1 MEDDRSRLLLALFAV
16 VFLTS
21 TGYGTVTFLT
31 PVYAEELGA
40 SYVALGVM
48 GSLGSAVYTVMTLV
62 SGILLD
68 RFERIRFYLVSLI
81 VGVFIV
87 SLFCITTSLSQVIL
101 LRGLLGIVSAAFW
114 VASST
119 LTVDISPKETL
130 SRSVG
135 RFNQAWIV
143 GFIVGPVVGGYIAD
157 TYGFHL
163 LFAVLAILLV
173 SSVVITLRVLVPNL
187 RLRHQNKAEGFDL
200 SLLKCLAYAYLTLL
214 PFAVVL
220 GIYMAIIPGHM
231 SAQGISGSVIGMFLT
246 MTNAVRG
253 IGFFNAERSVRWG
266 TTRSLMAAAA
276 ITCTAMVLMAFS
288 ESALSFFLPLVLYG
302 TAAGI
307 VTPVLLDYIANSAPQ
322 KALGTAMGVHE
333 GVYGVGMSFGSIVGG
348 YLADAY
354 GPAVLYLL
362 LAVIAAF
369 MIPFSVKLDDDVV
382 REE

>member
-1 MEDDRSRLLLALFAV
+1 MEDDRSRLLLALFTV

-40 SYVALGVM
+40 SYVVLGVM

-62 SGILLD
+62 SGVFLD

-87 SLFCITTSLSQVIL
+87 SLFCITTSLSQVVL
-101 LRGLLGIVSAAFW
+101 LRGLLGVVSAAFW
-114 VASST
+114 VTSST
-119 LTVDISPKETL
+119 LTVDISPKEVL

-135 RFNQAWIV
+135 RFNQAWIL
-143 GFIVGPVVGGYIAD
+143 GFIVGPVIGGYIAD

-173 SSVVITLRVLVPNL
+173 SSVAITLRVLVPNL
-187 RLRHQNKAEGFDL
+187 SLRHQNKDEEFDF
-200 SLLKCLAYAYLTLL
+200 SLLRHLAYAYLTLL
-214 PFAVVL
+214 PFTVVL

-231 SAQGISGSVIGMFLT
+231 SAQGISGSAIGMLLT

-253 IGFFNAERSVRWG
+253 VGFFNAERSVRWG
-266 TTRSLMAAAA
+266 TTRSLMATAV
-276 ITCTAMVLMAFS
+276 ITCTAMVLVAFS

-307 VTPVLLDYIANSAPQ
+307 VTPVILDYIANRAPQ
-322 KALGTAMGVHE
+322 KALGTAMGIHE
-333 GVYGVGMSFGSIVGG
+333 GVYGVGMSFGPIVGG
-348 YLADAY
+348 HIADAY
-354 GPAVLYLL
+354 GPTVLYLL
-362 LAVIAAF
+362 LAVVAAF
-369 MIPFSVKLDDDVV
+369 MIPLSVKLGDDAI